1 MWHFWVFLV
10 LLIGGVAMEGII
22 RILVLVLVVALVLT
36 RVRVSRT
43 NSVMVVVMVSRVGDL
58 LLRGVDLLLSWK
70 RAIT

>member
-1 MWHFWVFLV
+1 M
-10 LLIGGVAMEGII
+10 LIGGVAMEGII
-22 RILVLVLVVALVLT
+22 RILVLVLVVDLVLT

-70 RAIT
+70 RAITLPCS

>member
-1 MWHFWVFLV
+1 M
-10 LLIGGVAMEGII
+10 LIGGVAMEGII

-43 NSVMVVVMVSRVGDL
+43 NSVMGVVMVSRVGDL
-58 LLRGVDLLLSWK
+58 LLLGVDLLLSWK

>member
-1 MWHFWVFLV
+1 MCFWWVFLV

-22 RILVLVLVVALVLT
+22 RILVLVLVVVVLVLT

-58 LLRGVDLLLSWK
+58 LLREDLLLSWK

>member
-1 MWHFWVFLV
+1 M
-10 LLIGGVAMEGII
+10 LIGGVAMEGII

-43 NSVMVVVMVSRVGDL
+43 NSVMEVVMVSRVGDL